1 MSNRTNS
8 RVAGGVSAS
17 NSKANQSEYYTL
29 DELVV
34 NLIFIREVNFEGSK
48 QPPQKPSLC
57 MITQVLSN
65 NLIKYINLDKP
76 NNLVEREGIYQDSFT
91 NFTNIVYR
99 SGGLLFK
106 LKKPSESNLKR
117 GLIIKKQLKD
127 NLQQELLI
135 ERPTIK
141 KNNKKGTF
149 IFIPNQNGNS
159 GNVGQ
164 IIGTK
169 QNKNIVTIIFRN
181 VPIIDKTLTN
191 NI

>member
-8 RVAGGVSAS
+8 RVAGGASTSNSKGNKSEYFTDLSEITVGTIFIREKQSNKKDNTRCKIISVEQKNIGTDSYHIYIKYLNLDRNNKIERVMELFNSELKGDRIYGYAQRMNGIMVYFLKRDKASNLKTNKNRAGGASAS
-17 NSKANQSEYYTL
+17 NS
-29 DELVV
+29 
-34 NLIFIREVNFEGSK
+34 
-48 QPPQKPSLC
+48 
-57 MITQVLSN
+57 
-65 NLIKYINLDKP
+65 
-76 NNLVEREGIYQDSFT
+76 
-91 NFTNIVYR
+91 
-99 SGGLLFK
+99 
-106 LKKPSESNLKR
+106 
-117 GLIIKKQLKD
+117 
-127 NLQQELLI
+127 
-135 ERPTIK
+135 

-181 VPIIDKTLTN
+181 VQIIDKTLTY